1 MTLDLTPEERR
12 ALAGKARAGGAAEG
26 HYQRGP
32 PPLAADTG
40 AAPHSGEAGT
50 AGSREGEHSWQKC
63 RRDPAHHRSSDHKGY
78 RKFPCRSCFCGISIG
93 PPVGHVANHR
103 PCHPVV
109 VAGAADTA
117 LVSSHEPAPPRWA
130 RLGPYPCVPGA
141 DHMTSDRKN
150 PQMRESLPF

>member
-50 AGSREGEHSWQKC
+50 AGSREGEHSVLCYNFQPVNHLLGDRVHRETLCFADNKN
-63 RRDPAHHRSSDHKGY
+63 RPPAQPKQSVTLVPSGKIDLY
-78 RKFPCRSCFCGISIG
+78 LLF
-93 PPVGHVANHR
+93 
-103 PCHPVV
+103 
-109 VAGAADTA
+109 GAEHQ
-117 LVSSHEPAPPRWA
+117 L
-130 RLGPYPCVPGA
+130 
-141 DHMTSDRKN
+141 
-150 PQMRESLPF
+150 